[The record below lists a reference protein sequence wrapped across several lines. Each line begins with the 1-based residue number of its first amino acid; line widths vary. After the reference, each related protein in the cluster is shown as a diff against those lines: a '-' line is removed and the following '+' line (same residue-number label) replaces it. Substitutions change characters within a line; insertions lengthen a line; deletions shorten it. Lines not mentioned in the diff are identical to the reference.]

1 MEKIKG
7 ILEEFKK
14 LEEVEAIAL
23 GGSRAIGCNDEKSDY
38 DLYIYIKEEIKINIR
53 ENIIKKYSSYEEI
66 NNSYWEIEDDFKL
79 KDGTVVEIIYRSID
93 DFKKGL
99 ESVVIKGNP
108 SSGYTTCMWNN
119 LLNCKILFDKEGKLE
134 NLKKE
139 FNIKYPKELRDNII
153 KKNRELLSGKIPS
166 YYDQIKKAIE
176 RQDVVSINH
185 RITEFL
191 GSYFDIIFAFN
202 YKTHPGEKR
211 LVENCIK
218 CCHKLPKNF
227 ENNIIDLL
235 SISIEYIINKSNN
248 INALNILDSII
259 KNLDYLLNEEEFLI

>member
-23 GGSRAIGCNDEKSDY
+23 GGSRATGCNDEKSDY
-38 DLYIYIKEEIKINIR
+38 DLYIYSKEEININIR
-53 ENIIKKYSSYEEI
+53 KEIVKKYSSYEEI

-99 ESVVIKGNP
+99 ENVVLKGSA

-119 LLNCKILFDKEGKLE
+119 LLSCKILFDKEGKLE
-134 NLKKE
+134 TLKKE
-139 FNIKYPKELRDNII
+139 FNIRYPKELRDNII
-153 KKNRELLSGKIPS
+153 KKNNELLYGKIPS
-166 YYDQIKKAIE
+166 YYDQIEKSIE
-176 RQDVVSINH
+176 RQDIVSINH

-191 GSYFDIIFAFN
+191 ASYFDIIFAFN

-211 LVENCIK
+211 LIENCIK
-218 CCHKLPKNF
+218 SCDKLPIDF

-235 SISIEYIINKSNN
+235 RISIEDIINNN
-248 INALNILDSII
+248 INTLNILDSII